1 MARRVRDVGRVDE
14 EVHEVVIHAL
24 CLAGIYSEE
33 GNEGLARLA
42 GAALSVNIAARE
54 QPTNGI
60 NSRA

>member
-1 MARRVRDVGRVDE
+1 M
-14 EVHEVVIHAL
+14 HEVVIHAL

-54 QPTNGI
+54 QPTNGMS
-60 NSRA
+60 SRA